1 MAAVVR
7 SCLAVLLLLVGASPS
22 VEAFEDCSLITRM
35 MNSIGASM
43 ARNRMFIAASQE
55 TGENREQADAAS
67 AQLSRQSR
75 DFRELREDYVRNK
88 CGNAWD

>member
-1 MAAVVR
+1 M
-7 SCLAVLLLLVGASPS
+7 GASPS
-22 VEAFEDCSLITRM
+22 AETFEDCSLITRM

-43 ARNRMFIAASQE
+43 ARNRMLIAASQE
-55 TGENREQADAAS
+55 TGENREQAEVAS

>member
-1 MAAVVR
+1 MLR
-7 SCLAVLLLLVGASPS
+7 SFSAVLLLLVWAPPS
-22 VEAFEDCSLITRM
+22 AEAFEDCSLITRM

-43 ARNRMFIAASQE
+43 ARNRMLIAASQE

-75 DFRELREDYVRNK
+75 DFRDLREDYVRNR